1 MNTRLLNDA
10 VLLKW
15 IWRLIDLLEDNDLC
29 RQLLT
34 AKYLKK
40 RNLLSSKKDS
50 GSQFWRGLQAVK
62 HMIRFGL
69 SFKVQSGGSAM
80 FWEDVWL
87 KNIPLR
93 LEYPSLFQSCS
104 EKEALERDFWD
115 GEECTIP
122 FCRPLSTEDMGV
134 WEHLMS
140 ELEGVNIHHNRDTP
154 VWLLEKSGVW
164 SDERDDPCA
173 TGVYHHH

>member
-104 EKEALERDFWD
+104 EKEALERDFW
-115 GEECTIP
+115 
-122 FCRPLSTEDMGV
+122 
-134 WEHLMS
+134 
-140 ELEGVNIHHNRDTP
+140 
-154 VWLLEKSGVW
+154 
-164 SDERDDPCA
+164 
-173 TGVYHHH
+173 TGRNVLFLFADL